1 MPLPINEIGVV
12 SYIVS
17 RGYCHITINAR
28 GTGKSTGTRLFQF
41 SSGEQKDL
49 ADTIEWVASQN
60 WCDGNVGM
68 VGMSYFAAM
77 QYFAAAARPP
87 HLKAIFPYLGFTNFY
102 RHFAY
107 HGGAFQSDFFSF
119 YYSLVGS
126 TQKLSVSPTV
136 RHLLSYVLDR
146 RAIQAFITRI
156 FLPMRPRLTKS
167 LHPEE
172 SWMRDF
178 ATLAFD
184 QKYDSEFYREK
195 SATLVLEEIDIPV
208 CIGTNWGNPGL
219 HMMGAFEA
227 WHRIRSPQKKMF
239 IGPAE
244 PLWPWENY
252 QDELLAWYDYYL
264 KGIENGIGE
273 LPPVRYWLQGAKC
286 WKSASDWPLP
296 DARKKRLF
304 LAPRSESNL
313 VEHQLREEIPDSGSL
328 SFVAIPRGMIY
339 PKELEKYETQV
350 LSYVTEPF
358 EKDTEVTGPVR
369 LHLALSSSAIDTHI
383 IARITD
389 LSPEGKT
396 HKLSFGWLQASH
408 RRVNLDLSTVTEI
421 AHDHSSPEALI
432 PFEAVVMDISLTPLA
447 NLFKVGHKLRLEIG
461 SRPDILEG
469 TYYEGFVYF
478 PYDAPP
484 YPARN
489 AIYHG
494 ASEASF
500 LEVKIRDE

>member
-1 MPLPINEIGVV
+1 
-12 SYIVS
+12 
-17 RGYCHITINAR
+17 
-28 GTGKSTGTRLFQF
+28 
-41 SSGEQKDL
+41 
-49 ADTIEWVASQN
+49 
-60 WCDGNVGM
+60 
-68 VGMSYFAAM
+68 
-77 QYFAAAARPP
+77 
-87 HLKAIFPYLGFTNFY
+87 
-102 RHFAY
+102 
-107 HGGAFQSDFFSF
+107 
-119 YYSLVGS
+119 
-126 TQKLSVSPTV
+126 
-136 RHLLSYVLDR
+136 
-146 RAIQAFITRI
+146 
-156 FLPMRPRLTKS
+156 
-167 LHPEE
+167 
-172 SWMRDF
+172 
-178 ATLAFD
+178 
-184 QKYDSEFYREK
+184 
-195 SATLVLEEIDIPV
+195 
-208 CIGTNWGNPGL
+208 
-219 HMMGAFEA
+219 
-227 WHRIRSPQKKMF
+227 
-239 IGPAE
+239 
-244 PLWPWENY
+244 
-252 QDELLAWYDYYL
+252 
-264 KGIENGIGE
+264 
-273 LPPVRYWLQGAKC
+273 
-286 WKSASDWPLP
+286 
-296 DARKKRLF
+296 
-304 LAPRSESNL
+304 
-313 VEHQLREEIPDSGSL
+313 
-328 SFVAIPRGMIY
+328 MIY

-369 LHLALSSSAIDTHI
+369 LHLAISSSAIDTHI

-489 AIYHG
+489 VIYHG